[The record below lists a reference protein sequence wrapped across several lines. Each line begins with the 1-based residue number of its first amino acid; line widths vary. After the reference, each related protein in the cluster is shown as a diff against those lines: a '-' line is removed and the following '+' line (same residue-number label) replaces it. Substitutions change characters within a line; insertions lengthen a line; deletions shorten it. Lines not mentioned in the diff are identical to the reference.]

1 MPTDP
6 VRTNL
11 GMSTRSMRK
20 PVNTSIGKQMMAVA
34 HMRITM
40 ESDGPEASTSERT
53 NTYEMPQVKIAKA
66 SASRAVVL
74 VVIVPIK
81 AMKVIWSMVVRAG
94 EI

>member
-6 VRTNL
+6 VRISL

-20 PVNTSIGKQMMAVA
+20 PVNTSNGKQMIAVL
-34 HMRITM
+34 HMRMTM
-40 ESDGPEASTSERT
+40 ESDGPEARTSERT

-66 SASRAVVL
+66 SASKAVVL
-74 VVIVPIK
+74 EVIVPIEAK
-81 AMKVIWSMVVRAG
+81 KVIWSIVVRAG